1 MSASERLV
9 EDAATLGVTLTSA
22 DAARLLTL
30 TEELARWNRSYNL
43 TAISSPAAMVTHH
56 LLDSLAVHPDLAGFR
71 IADAG
76 TGAGFPGLPLAVCNP
91 QRHFTLIDSTAKKV
105 RFVAHAASLLEQLG
119 DGRKGAGKHGVKGF
133 RELQRL
139 DPSVNCAD
147 VGEAQQARR
156 VRDEAHLLGGGVDQR
171 EVPLRIAHRERQ
183 PGEAGAGAGVRDARA
198 REVDID
204 GEAVE
209 QVVGHHGGGRADR
222 REVIAAVPAPE
233 LGGERQQPCGIR
245 ARQRDPQGGRVLHQG
260 LDGTQTQA
268 PCARAGVTDHTS
280 HAVRLLLVEDD
291 AMIGEAI
298 RAGLKREGFAVDW
311 VHDAA
316 SAAQALPNEPFE
328 LLLLDLGLP
337 GSDGLQLLKT
347 LRGRGVSLPVL
358 IITARDAVS
367 DRVAGLDA
375 GADDYLI
382 KPFALDELA
391 ARIRALLRRKSGRP
405 APLLEH
411 EGVVLDPAAHR
422 VTQRA
427 VEVALSPREFAL
439 LQLLMERPGTILSR
453 AQLEERLYGWGEE
466 VESNAVEVHIHGL
479 RRKLGAQ
486 FILTVRGVG
495 YRLRP
500 SA

>member
-1 MSASERLV
+1 M
-9 EDAATLGVTLTSA
+9 
-22 DAARLLTL
+22 
-30 TEELARWNRSYNL
+30 
-43 TAISSPAAMVTHH
+43 
-56 LLDSLAVHPDLAGFR
+56 
-71 IADAG
+71 
-76 TGAGFPGLPLAVCNP
+76 
-91 QRHFTLIDSTAKKV
+91 
-105 RFVAHAASLLEQLG
+105 
-119 DGRKGAGKHGVKGF
+119 
-133 RELQRL
+133 
-139 DPSVNCAD
+139 
-147 VGEAQQARR
+147 
-156 VRDEAHLLGGGVDQR
+156 
-171 EVPLRIAHRERQ
+171 
-183 PGEAGAGAGVRDARA
+183 
-198 REVDID
+198 
-204 GEAVE
+204 
-209 QVVGHHGGGRADR
+209 
-222 REVIAAVPAPE
+222 
-233 LGGERQQPCGIR
+233 
-245 ARQRDPQGGRVLHQG
+245 
-260 LDGTQTQA
+260 
-268 PCARAGVTDHTS
+268 
-280 HAVRLLLVEDD
+280 RLLLVEDD
-291 AMIGEAI
+291 AMIGDAI

-316 SAAQALPNEPFE
+316 SAAQALLNEPFE

-500 SA
+500 AA